1 MKITVVVQKIKK
13 KQSLVYDKP
22 YVLLNNIKM
31 VKGSYESETPF
42 LFEFTS
48 KNWQIP
54 PSLRAI

>member
-31 VKGSYESETPF
+31 VNGSYESETPF

-48 KNWQIP
+48 KN
-54 PSLRAI
+54 